1 MAAQAAA
8 TRDDNSE
15 LITSSGAFED
25 IGEEVSAAQ
34 SYTEI
39 MIVDDEAFREGD
51 SYMTQ
56 IERDGKWGYADS
68 LGREVIPPIYD
79 NLGHFFD
86 ELATAEKDGK
96 CGFIDKTGRQVIPLK
111 YEQTEAFSEGLGMVK
126 RDGKW
131 GYVDTTGREVIAPKY
146 DYVDFFEDG
155 RAEVELDGQAFYIDK
170 SGNRVE

>member
-1 MAAQAAA
+1 
-8 TRDDNSE
+8 
-15 LITSSGAFED
+15 
-25 IGEEVSAAQ
+25 
-34 SYTEI
+34 

-56 IERDGKWGYADS
+56 IE
-68 LGREVIPPIYD
+68 
-79 NLGHFFD
+79 
-86 ELATAEKDGK
+86 
-96 CGFIDKTGRQVIPLK
+96 
-111 YEQTEAFSEGLGMVK
+111 